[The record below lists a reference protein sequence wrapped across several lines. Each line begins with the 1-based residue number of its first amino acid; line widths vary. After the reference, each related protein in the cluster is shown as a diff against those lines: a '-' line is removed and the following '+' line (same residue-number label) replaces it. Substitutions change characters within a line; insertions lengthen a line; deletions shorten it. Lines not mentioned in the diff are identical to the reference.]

1 MILITGGMGFIGLH
15 TARAFIDAGEEVVL
29 MHFRT
34 WRLPEFLQGE
44 VGTRLHAL
52 YAEPVDLVRGLALL
66 DVLRK
71 HHVTGIVHL
80 AAPAALG
87 PDPAEQYW
95 SATQGLVNVLEAARQ
110 QGVARVSVAS
120 SVAVYLGAGAGPW
133 REDRPLPVE
142 SGSYTSAM
150 KKAIEV
156 LSLHFADRTGLDV
169 RVLRLATIYGPL
181 YRSMS
186 NLPSRLCRAAV
197 SGTQP
202 ELDTRGVRTP
212 YAEDT
217 VDLLHVRDCAAA
229 IGLVHR
235 AARLQHRVYNV
246 GAGRAVTNDA
256 IADAVRRTVPGAQVT
271 LPSHEPEADAANAYM
286 DIARLQED
294 TGYAAGYDLELGIAE
309 YIAWLRGHPQ

>member
-34 WRLPEFLQGE
+34 WRLPDFLQTE

-120 SVAVYLGAGAGPW
+120 SVAVYHGSGAGPW

-142 SGSYTSAM
+142 SDSYTSAM
-150 KKAIEV
+150 KKAIEI
-156 LSLHFADRTGLDV
+156 LALHFADRTALDV

-186 NLPSRLCRAAV
+186 NLPSRLCHAAV

-202 ELDTRGVRTP
+202 DLDSRGARTP

-217 VDLLHVRDCAAA
+217 VDLLYVRDCASA
-229 IGLVHR
+229 ITLLHR
-235 AARLQHRVYNV
+235 AAHLRHRVYNV
-246 GAGRAVTNDA
+246 GAGRAVTNGA
-256 IADAVRRTVPGAQVT
+256 IAEAVRRAVPGAAVT
-271 LPSHEPEADAANAYM
+271 LPSHAPHADAPDAYM
-286 DIARLQED
+286 DVARLRED
-294 TGYAAGYDLELGIAE
+294 TGYASEYGVERGIAE
-309 YIAWLRGHPQ
+309 YVAWLRDHPQ